1 MTLVTSLPIGNLLSS
16 VETGGR
22 WGELTEEPVLGR
34 QCEVWTA
41 RLQRGRELW
50 AGARQISFE
59 SHVLSLPLLLAAVVG
74 P

>member
-1 MTLVTSLPIGNLLSS
+1 M
-16 VETGGR
+16 
-22 WGELTEEPVLGR
+22 LGR

-50 AGARQISFE
+50 AEARRISPGQH
-59 SHVLSLPLLLAAVVG
+59 SPSLLLLLAAVVG